1 MSLTLDLQT
10 TKKRIAQA
18 FNQRSYRHAFAMS
31 LCVGCAIGA
40 LESQTLAQFNGGDL
54 PASPWSKRVETPKVS
69 ISDSGN
75 RSPNGRLHPPGSSFQ
90 RTATPSEMP
99 TLDPPLKETDRPAP
113 VTFMG
118 PMLPR
123 ATTNLK
129 TNQQDQK
136 LATSSDPWLVFPSDS
151 KQPNLIRG
159 ESPSIHTAASPT
171 HALTQKNPID
181 AQSDWNRMQAGGQI
195 LEADNLTL
203 GNTPELGKDPPRDRT
218 ASRVSRRI
226 GLGLPEREADSQL
239 LPSQMASAKT
249 AAVRDE
255 PLPLQPDKQ
264 SSTHEGDDHFDLEFE
279 SSRMSAP
286 SRGQQHS
293 KEIVTSG
300 KKSSMVYPI
309 QEVKPGAS
317 KNSTDAIATAD
328 SGARKA
334 SEPVNDESQMKRL
347 ALAQRVSHEL
357 LSTQPVLYAR
367 APEALESLPG
377 WQSVKRELHLR
388 LERCDSLL
396 KRGVVLSA
404 REEASQGLLRLYRT
418 MDMESGRLFSEP
430 AYEKAMS
437 ALREEGDFQRVLVS
451 RSGVQAIVDT
461 HTTEALK
468 GRPLDTTS
476 PEMAASHYRW
486 YARYQLIAAS
496 KGHPWAADLLY
507 AFGKTLEKDAE
518 LNPDRANLFR
528 NQAVVCYQ
536 AAMQIA
542 PSQSDVANQLGFA
555 LIHLDRM
562 DDAYDALTASLQQKP
577 TANAWNNLAEI
588 FRQRGATADAEYAVQ
603 QAAAL
608 NNGSPKYSSEHP
620 EITAVDPAVFAKYSP
635 MPTMASP
642 TQNSTSNPL
651 PTSAPNAYGANTQQA
666 NSGKRLFSKIFR

>member
-1 MSLTLDLQT
+1 MSLTLELQS
-10 TKKRIAQA
+10 TKKRIALA
-18 FNQRSYRHAFAMS
+18 FNQRSIRHAFAMS
-31 LCVGCAIGA
+31 LCVGCSICT
-40 LESQTLAQFNGGDL
+40 LESQTFAQINGGDL
-54 PASPWSKRVETPKVS
+54 PASPWSRRVETPKES
-69 ISDSGN
+69 FTDSGN
-75 RSPNGRLHPPGSSFQ
+75 RSPNGRLHPPGSSFH
-90 RTATPSEMP
+90 RSATPMEMP
-99 TLDPPLKETDRPAP
+99 TLEPPLKEADRPAP
-113 VTFMG
+113 VTLMG

-123 ATTNLK
+123 AATNLN
-129 TNQQDQK
+129 TNQQNQK
-136 LATSSDPWLVFPSDS
+136 LATSSDPLLVFPSYS
-151 KQPNLIRG
+151 KQPNLILG
-159 ESPSIHTAASPT
+159 ESRSIHTAAPPT

-181 AQSDWNRMQAGGQI
+181 AQSDWKRLQAGGQI
-195 LEADNLTL
+195 LEADILTL
-203 GNTPELGKDPPRDRT
+203 DNDNTVERGKDSPRGQT
-218 ASRVSRRI
+218 ASRIGRRI
-226 GLGLPEREADSQL
+226 GLGLPEREADLQS

-249 AAVRDE
+249 SAVRDE
-255 PLPLQPDKQ
+255 PLRLYPDKQ
-264 SSTHEGDDHFDLEFE
+264 SSTPEVDDHFESE
-279 SSRMSAP
+279 VESPKVSVSSR
-286 SRGQQHS
+286 
-293 KEIVTSG
+293 
-300 KKSSMVYPI
+300 
-309 QEVKPGAS
+309 
-317 KNSTDAIATAD
+317 ATAD
-328 SGARKA
+328 SEARKA
-334 SEPVNDESQMKRL
+334 SEPGNDESQMKRL

-357 LSTQPVLYAR
+357 LSTQPVAYAR

-418 MDMESGRLFSEP
+418 MDMESGNLISEP
-430 AYEKAMS
+430 AFEKAMI

-518 LNPDRANLFR
+518 LNPVRANLFR

-542 PSQSDVANQLGFA
+542 PTQSDVANQLGFA

-562 DDAYDALTASLQQKP
+562 DDAYNALTASLQQKP

-608 NNGSPKYSSEHP
+608 NNGSPIYSSEHP
-620 EITAVDPAVFAKYSP
+620 EITEVDPAVFAKYSP

-642 TQNSTSNPL
+642 TQNSTSSLL
-651 PTSAPNAYGANTQQA
+651 PSAPNAYGANAQQA